1 MYNSDFICT
10 YKEFLEE
17 DQENMY
23 RIQFL
28 QAFNLIKWD
37 SVAIGTAMKE
47 LYNSIKYNSDIIEI
61 LNKMKDS
68 QELKTYISLLGEDE
82 EDIFCLL
89 FNFELFNL
97 AHRCFCDIIG
107 KKTITPINKQSLLEN
122 L

>member
-10 YKEFLEE
+10 YKKLLEE
-17 DQENMY
+17 DQEDMY

-28 QAFNLIKWD
+28 QAFNLVKWD
-37 SVAIGTAMKE
+37 SIAIGAAMKK
-47 LYNSIKYNSDIIEI
+47 LYNSIKDNNDIIEI

-68 QELKTYISLLGEDE
+68 QDLNIYISLLGDDE

-89 FNFELFNL
+89 FNFELFYL
-97 AHRCFCDIIG
+97 AHRCFCDIMNE
-107 KKTITPINKQSLLEN
+107 KTIIPINKQSLLEN